1 MFIFFVHNHQTTKF
15 LYIGRSRMMYTCDV
29 HTFLLDTYVV
39 CTWAYNTNRHRG
51 VGDAIPYELVFGQV
65 PQVGISF
72 LPLAPVI
79 LDSLHTEAQYC
90 QALFSVNADG
100 VEGSLEVEDNGHVNV
115 DDAQSEENLLLEAD
129 GVDDAQSVHALSNNY
144 PAFAGLNL
152 YL

>member
-1 MFIFFVHNHQTTKF
+1 M
-15 LYIGRSRMMYTCDV
+15 
-29 HTFLLDTYVV
+29 
-39 CTWAYNTNRHRG
+39 
-51 VGDAIPYELVFGQV
+51 GDAIPYELVYGQV

-100 VEGSLEVEDNGHVNV
+100 VEGSLEVEDNGNVDVDDATSEEDLLREADDV
-115 DDAQSEENLLLEAD
+115 DDAQS
-129 GVDDAQSVHALSNNY
+129 GHSLSNNY

-152 YL
+152 ILVTFVFSSIRVLLQSRYRVTEVLRGICRCQQS